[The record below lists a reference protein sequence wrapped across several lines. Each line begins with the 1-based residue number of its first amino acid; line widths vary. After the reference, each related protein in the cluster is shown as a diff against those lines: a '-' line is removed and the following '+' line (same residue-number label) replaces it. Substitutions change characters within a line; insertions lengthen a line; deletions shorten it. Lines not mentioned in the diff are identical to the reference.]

1 MTDSP
6 GARLAPAGGDAPL
19 PSAVASTVVAVVE
32 GVHAAHRHAH
42 GGAVVMGADDLLP
55 IVIHVLV
62 AAGSLD
68 VCAAL
73 TVAGSVCALT
83 GQAGYYLTM
92 FQTALEFAAF
102 QLGAEGGPAEGGAL
116 AEGGAPGESQERRDA
131 AAGSADAA
139 GDEDDEGE
147 GEEEGEEEGEGEEDE
162 GEEEGEGEGEGEE
175 DEGEKETGDLE

>member
-1 MTDSP
+1 MSTFSGDLYLMTALP

-42 GGAVVMGADDLLP
+42 GGAVAMGADDLLP

-116 AEGGAPGESQERRDA
+116 GESQERRDA

-147 GEEEGEEEGEGEEDE
+147 GEEGEEDGEGEEGEGEEDE
-162 GEEEGEGEGEGEE
+162 GE
-175 DEGEKETGDLE
+175 KQTGDLE